1 MGFLITETLL
11 LVAFGLIYL
20 AFLLYDLLKRGD
32 NKGSIAYIVALLP
45 ANYLWYIIAKN
56 GMSEFGMVGAMMVLV
71 GLWFFAIIRDIYLK
85 DRAQG
90 YKDADDVAL
99 MLIIGLILQVIISA
113 ILPAIPA
120 NLAMQNGTITLWT
133 FFYLPNFADV
143 NVSVAIVLAYKII
156 VTLDIVAI
164 IIPTVVDLR
173 DAKVSISV
181 ILILTLIFAIPFG
194 YLAFLWAYGLDPAML
209 WVMLFLFSVVFF
221 IFLMMLTKGNKK

>member
-1 MGFLITETLL
+1 
-11 LVAFGLIYL
+11 
-20 AFLLYDLLKRGD
+20 
-32 NKGSIAYIVALLP
+32 
-45 ANYLWYIIAKN
+45 
-56 GMSEFGMVGAMMVLV
+56 MVGAMMVLV

-90 YKDADDVAL
+90 YKDADDVAF